1 MGKVQIGWFVLTEEK
16 EFKKADYECASWYQV
31 IKVPAGKYPVYGRF
45 AYSERE
51 DKETNEIKYNSI
63 VCRLD
68 GVIVE
73 SDFSAH
79 FAGERVGN
87 KVNTD
92 VGENGSVHLYPYS
105 FQLAKW
111 ILEGEGCYELLPE
124 FEAREIK
131 FTYDSE
137 ERVTYGIF
145 KK

>member
-16 EFKKADYECASWYQV
+16 EFRKADYECASWYQV
-31 IKVPAGKYPVYGRF
+31 IKVTAGKYPVYGRF

-51 DKETNEIKYNSI
+51 DKEKNEIKYNSI

-73 SDFSAH
+73 SDFSSH

-87 KVNTD
+87 KINTD
-92 VGENGSVHLYPYS
+92 AGKNGSIYLYPYS
-105 FQLAKW
+105 FQLANW
-111 ILEGEGCYELLPE
+111 VLEGNGCYELLPE
-124 FEAREIK
+124 FEARKIK
-131 FTYDSE
+131 FTYNGE
-137 ERVTYGIF
+137 EKVTYGIF